1 MERVKA
7 SLPNVAPNLLSSL
20 RPVSAKA
27 SPGSRCLGPPKL
39 CEGGKQGPII
49 TGLNFVKAGVTAW
62 HNHERL
68 WLWAPAFAGAP
79 RTYDLTNPSKN
90 PVRSSVT

>member
-1 MERVKA
+1 LERESQGLLV
-7 SLPNVAPNLLSSL
+7 PNIAPNLLSSL
-20 RPVSAKA
+20 R
-27 SPGSRCLGPPKL
+27 
-39 CEGGKQGPII
+39 KQGPII

-68 WLWAPAFAGAP
+68 WLWAPAFAGAT